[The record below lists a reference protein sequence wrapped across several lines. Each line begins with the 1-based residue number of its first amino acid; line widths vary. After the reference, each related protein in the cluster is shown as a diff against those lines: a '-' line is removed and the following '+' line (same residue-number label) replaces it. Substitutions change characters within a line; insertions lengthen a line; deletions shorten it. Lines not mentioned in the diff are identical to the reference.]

1 MPHRCVNNA
10 GVGLS
15 DNRCANRPNRWRSLA
30 VTFVVPRHGRYCQS
44 YQKLANSN
52 GKCQHSAPPSAPRLI
67 NKPPPLLRHRKR
79 GGVRSSSVL
88 TAAQWCDAGSSGSF
102 HGGMEWRTG
111 IAMSQLSRTPPASYQ
126 ELSCQLERTRMAIYQ
141 SSTGDTVCPKIL
153 ASRVSHSGGGGGVL
167 RRGIAPVLDWTNAR
181 RPAVPCP

>member
-1 MPHRCVNNA
+1 MLRLFFALLPRF
-10 GVGLS
+10 
-15 DNRCANRPNRWRSLA
+15 
-30 VTFVVPRHGRYCQS
+30 TFVVPRHGRYCQS
-44 YQKLANSN
+44 YQSWRTAMVSASTLA
-52 GKCQHSAPPSAPRLI
+52 AEPPRLI

-126 ELSCQLERTRMAIYQ
+126 KLSCQLERTRMAIYQ